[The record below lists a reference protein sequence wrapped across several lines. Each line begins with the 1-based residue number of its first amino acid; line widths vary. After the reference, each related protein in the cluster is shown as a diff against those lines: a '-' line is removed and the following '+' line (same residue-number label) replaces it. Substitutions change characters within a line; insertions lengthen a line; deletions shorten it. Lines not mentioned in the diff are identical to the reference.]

1 MKWEVEF
8 DQRFEAE
15 FDVLT
20 QAVQN
25 ELLAQARLIEQ
36 FGPTLGRPT
45 VDTLNGSAHANMK
58 ELRFY
63 VDNGVWRIAFAF
75 DPQRK
80 AILLVGRNKS
90 GVNERRFYKQ
100 LISDADARFD
110 AHLRSLK
117 AKRGVK
123 KEAPIRGKW
132 R

>member
-90 GVNERRFYKQ
+90 GVNERRFT
-100 LISDADARFD
+100 S
-110 AHLRSLK
+110 SLS
-117 AKRGVK
+117 AMLMH
-123 KEAPIRGKW
+123 ALTLT
-132 R
+132 